1 MMMLSFLTEPQ
12 DGTIEVNA
20 TTDLENV
27 SATIEIKPML
37 SMFDQEKDFQQEQ
50 LIR

>member
-1 MMMLSFLTEPQ
+1 MMLPSFLTEPQ
-12 DGTIEVNA
+12 DGTIEVNV
-20 TTDLENV
+20 TTDLEKA

-37 SMFDQEKDFQQEQ
+37 FMFDQEKDFQKEQ